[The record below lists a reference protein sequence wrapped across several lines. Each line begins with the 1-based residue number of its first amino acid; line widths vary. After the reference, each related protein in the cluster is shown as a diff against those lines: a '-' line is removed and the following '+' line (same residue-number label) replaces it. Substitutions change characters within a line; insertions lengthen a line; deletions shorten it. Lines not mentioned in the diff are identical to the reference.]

1 MERLIGTRVL
11 RVEDSRILTGRGRY
25 VDDVQLDKMV
35 HATFV
40 RSPYP
45 HARIT
50 GIDTTEAK
58 ALPGVIAV
66 YTAADLAA
74 VAYPMMLPAEAAP
87 PGYKSSMFTCLA
99 TDKVRLVG
107 DTVAI
112 VIAETRAVAEDGAEL
127 VVVDYTDLPGVGS
140 IEKALSDESL
150 LWEDLGTNIAFDST
164 ETFGDPDAAFA
175 KAHKVITERYR
186 QHRVTHSPMETRGI
200 IANYNPGDGSLEVR
214 MTNQGTGM
222 AKLSFAGLLQIPS
235 NKVHVV
241 ASDVGGSFGQKSMIR
256 HEELATAAAS
266 KLLGRPV
273 KWIEDRME
281 NLSVGGQAREEYMD
295 CEVAVDAD
303 GKILGA
309 RFDIVMNKGAYPLA
323 GLPCSLFT
331 TQAKV
336 LIPGAYQITDYTFRS
351 RLVYSNKASYLAY
364 RGPWEIETF
373 ARERLL
379 DKIGQELGIDPI
391 EVRRR
396 NLWPDDAYPID
407 LPAGPTLDGITLRS
421 GLDKAERVAGWQE
434 FRTEQEA
441 ARANGDRIQLGL
453 GVVSFIEPAPGPA
466 NYGPAIGFAF
476 PPERAKAT
484 LEADGTLTVYTT
496 QLSHGQSHET
506 TLGQIAADTLGVPMS
521 SVKIV
526 YGDSKTTPWTPMG
539 TGGSRA
545 ATVASGAVMGVT
557 RDIKAQICEIVG
569 HLMEANPADIEIVD
583 GVARIIGSPDHAMP
597 LGQVAMV
604 AWMVPAMLPPGRE
617 LGLEATF
624 DYRTETG
631 GWGQAVHSCFVEVDT
646 LTGQVKI
653 RKYVVVEDCGEM
665 VNPGIVEGQVR
676 GGIAQGVAEVLYE
689 HSDYDEDG
697 NFRSATFMDYLLPT
711 SMEVPPIEIHHVDR
725 TIATQEIN
733 FRGVGEGG
741 AIGAPAALC
750 SAIEDALRNYGV
762 KITEQHLPP
771 YRILELMGT
780 IA

>member
-1 MERLIGTRVL
+1 MERLVGTRVL

-25 VDDVQLDKMV
+25 VDDHRIDNMV
-35 HATFV
+35 HASFV

-45 HARIT
+45 HARIIN
-50 GIDTTEAK
+50 IDVSAARE
-58 ALPGVIAV
+58 LPGVVAV
-66 YTAADLAA
+66 LTAADLAA
-74 VAYPMMLPAEAAP
+74 VAYPMMLPPEAAP
-87 PGYKSSMFTCLA
+87 AGYKSAMFTCLA

-107 DTVAI
+107 DTVAM
-112 VIAETRAVAEDGAEL
+112 VLAETRALAEDGAEL
-127 VVVDYTDLPGVGS
+127 VVVDYEDLPGVGS

-150 LWEDLGTNIAFDST
+150 LWEDLGTNVAYDAT
-164 ETFGDPDAAFA
+164 EVFGDPDAAFA
-175 KAHKVITERYR
+175 NAHKVIKERYR
-186 QHRVTHSPMETRGI
+186 QHRVTHAPMETRGI
-200 IANYNPGDGSLEVR
+200 IANYNPGDGSLEIR

-222 AKLSFAGLLQIPS
+222 AKLSVAGLLQIPS

-241 ASDVGGSFGQKSMIR
+241 ASDIGGSFGQKSGVR

-273 KWIEDRME
+273 KWIEDRAE

-295 CEVAVDAD
+295 AEVAVDAD
-303 GKILGA
+303 GHILGA
-309 RFDIVMNKGAYPLA
+309 RFDLVMNKGAYPLA

-336 LIPGAYQITDYTFRS
+336 LIPGAYRLTDYSFRA
-351 RLVYSNKASYLAY
+351 RLVYSNKASYLPY

-373 ARERLL
+373 VRERLL
-379 DKIGQELGIDPI
+379 DRIGQELGIDPV

-396 NLWPDDAYPID
+396 NLRQDSEYPVK

-421 GLDKAERVAGWQE
+421 GLDKAERVAGWAE
-434 FRTEQEA
+434 FRAEQQR

-466 NYGPAIGFAF
+466 DYGPAIGFAF

-506 TLGQIAADTLGVPMS
+506 TLGQVAADALGVPMS

-545 ATVASGAVMGVT
+545 AMVATGAVMGAA
-557 RDIKAQICEIVG
+557 RNIRAQICEIVG
-569 HLMEANPADIEIVD
+569 HMMEANPADIEVVD
-583 GVARIIGSPDHAMP
+583 GVARVIGSPDHAMP

-624 DYRTETG
+624 DYRTEHG

-646 LTGQVKI
+646 DTGQVKI
-653 RKYVVVEDCGEM
+653 RRYVVVEDCGEM
-665 VNPGIVEGQVR
+665 INPGIVEGQVR

-689 HSDYDEDG
+689 HSDYDDDG
-697 NFRSATFMDYLLPT
+697 NFRSSTFMDYLLPT
-711 SMEVPPIEIHHVDR
+711 SMEVPPIEIHHVDQS
-725 TIATQEIN
+725 IASQELN

-741 AIGAPAALC
+741 ALGAPAALC
-750 SAIEDALRNYGV
+750 SAIEDALTPYGV

-771 YRILELMGT
+771 YRILELMGV
-780 IA
+780 I